1 MTNTVTV
8 TIEGFYAQFPQFNTT
23 DYETICPQ
31 CLERAQTYISIVN
44 AGVLRD
50 DKRVYTIY
58 LLTAHL
64 SQLTYQQIHG
74 QGAVGAGMVASSTV
88 DGVSVSFVQIPNMS
102 KWDYWLNLTPY
113 GTELDFLLE
122 SLTATP
128 KYYGGSFERVF

>member
-8 TIEGFYAQFPQFNTT
+8 TIEGFYNQFPQFNTT
-23 DYETICPQ
+23 DYTTICPQ
-31 CLERAQTYISIVN
+31 CLQRSQKYISTLN
-44 AGVLRD
+44 KGVLNG
-50 DKRVYTIY
+50 DKRVYAIY

-64 SQLTYQQIHG
+64 SQLTYQQTHG

-102 KWDYWLNLTPY
+102 KWDYWLYLTSY
-113 GTELDFLLE
+113 GADLNFLLE
-122 SLTATP
+122 TLTATP